1 MIRFLIHFL
10 LLKIKDVGKGT
21 GLGLSIV
28 YGIVKQNNGFINVY
42 SEKGHGSTFR
52 IYLPK
57 HDSTGEIKGTDTVDE
72 RPMGKGERVL
82 VVEDEISLLRMVK
95 MMLERLGYTVITTHS
110 PSDAIKII
118 QTKARSIDVL
128 LTDLVMPQMSG
139 VELYNKAKSY
149 KNDLKCLFM
158 SGYTDIILF

>member
-1 MIRFLIHFL
+1 
-10 LLKIKDVGKGT
+10 
-21 GLGLSIV
+21 
-28 YGIVKQNNGFINVY
+28 
-42 SEKGHGSTFR
+42 
-52 IYLPK
+52 
-57 HDSTGEIKGTDTVDE
+57 
-72 RPMGKGERVL
+72 MGKGERVL

-128 LTDLVMPQMSG
+128 LTDLVMQQMSG
-139 VELYNKAKSY
+139 VELYNEAKRY

-158 SGYTDIILF
+158 SGYTDIILNEDKINKETNFLQKPFSMRDLAKKIRSVLDKK